1 MERDHVE
8 WGIHELIALV
18 DKAVVLINRD
28 LPRWFC
34 SGQSTRSYVPS
45 SAIALTFLGFEIS
58 RAMVQSFARACPD
71 EEISSTVDARS
82 GDDSTFS
89 KGSFMVAFEM
99 PLP

>member
-8 WGIHELIALV
+8 WGVHELIALV

-45 SAIALTFLGFEIS
+45 SAIVLTFFGFEIS
-58 RAMVQSFARACPD
+58 RAMVQLFTRACPD
-71 EEISSTVDARS
+71 EISSTVDARS
-82 GDDSTFS
+82 GDDKTFS
-89 KGSFMVAFEM
+89 KGSFMIAFET